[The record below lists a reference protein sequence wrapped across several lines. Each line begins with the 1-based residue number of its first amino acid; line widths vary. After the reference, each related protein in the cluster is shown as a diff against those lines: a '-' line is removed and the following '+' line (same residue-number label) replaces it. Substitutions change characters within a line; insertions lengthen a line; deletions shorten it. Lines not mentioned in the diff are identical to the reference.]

1 VVLSIP
7 SLLTS
12 IQATPLRW
20 AVFQLYALFW
30 PLFGHLPASKA
41 CQACGHTSGSNFPSL
56 ALPSYLCARCY
67 FQPRCK
73 TSLGL
78 GQRPRVKPL
87 IRPAVSL
94 QLSAAEGNGP
104 VDALN
109 KALREPLEVEYPQ
122 LRQTDLADYRVRLL
136 ESDFSGR
143 SASDS
148 ASTTRVTIDFE
159 DESGNKWT
167 TVGAHTSI
175 VEASFRALVDGLEF
189 GIINCDDVS
198 RLHIGKLLFIL
209 VDVLDRFLPK

>member
-1 VVLSIP
+1 VLV
-7 SLLTS
+7 
-12 IQATPLRW
+12 AT
-20 AVFQLYALFW
+20 
-30 PLFGHLPASKA
+30 
-41 CQACGHTSGSNFPSL
+41 
-56 ALPSYLCARCY
+56 YLS
-67 FQPRCK
+67 
-73 TSLGL
+73 SLGL
-78 GQRPRVKPL
+78 GQRPRVKPST
-87 IRPAVSL
+87 RSAASL

-198 RLHIGKLLFIL
+198 RCRSESSS
-209 VDVLDRFLPK
+209 VRN